1 MPSSRSF
8 RGVRVIRFGE
18 FELDI
23 RAAELRRGG
32 VRIRLQEQPFRI
44 LVMLLEHPGEV
55 VLREDIRRRLW
66 PNDTVVEVGHGINA
80 AVQRLREAL
89 GDSAESPR
97 YVETVARR
105 GYRFAG
111 QVAGQVEGLHRAE
124 QEPAFAVAA
133 AALAPVQGSV
143 SAPVTPGDPGFDSG
157 DLGGKTVSHFQVLE
171 KLGGGGMGVVY
182 RAQDLK
188 LGRHVALK
196 FLPAELACDPV
207 ALSRFE
213 REARAASALNHPNIC
228 TIYGVEEC
236 SGQPVIVME
245 FLQGETLEARLVKG
259 PLPPGEAL
267 ALAIQMAAAL
277 DAAHR
282 KGVVHRDLKPANVLL
297 TESGLKVLD
306 FGLAKMDF
314 GLAKSDRA
322 LGGVLAL
329 ITPHLKPYVTP
340 YVTQEGAILGTLHYM
355 SPEQLQGKEAGA
367 ASDIYSF
374 GVVLYEMLAGR
385 RAYAAP
391 NTALVIAAIL
401 TAPPPELPSTEVPAA
416 LNRVLRRCLAK
427 DPEERW
433 QTARDLKAALELA
446 VQAPANWATRPELA
460 AAPPAAAAPV
470 RPVRR
475 PSRRTWI
482 TAGAAGAALCAVLLV
497 APAGWRENPLGR
509 QPTRVTVTA
518 PGGAG
523 IARLNLSPDGRR
535 IAFVSANRIF
545 VRALN
550 SQETLPLEGTEGA
563 GTPFWSPDGRFLAFP
578 AGGKLKVTEAAGGP
592 PRVLCEVNTNIAGA
606 WGSDGTIVIGLVGD
620 GLFRIPAAGGRL
632 TRITEL
638 DRARGES
645 RHLAPQFLP
654 GSRKLLFVAGAVKAG
669 ESMLDAGSLDS
680 SERVPIMPVETNV
693 AFVPAGNATW
703 GYLVF
708 GRAGMLLAQR
718 FDVEK
723 LRAEGEA
730 FPILDSVRGNPAV
743 GSAVKLADFSIAGGA
758 LAYRPGSAV
767 ALAQNLQ
774 PASNL
779 NLNAIYV
786 IQNWMAGLKR

>member
-1 MPSSRSF
+1 
-8 RGVRVIRFGE
+8 
-18 FELDI
+18 
-23 RAAELRRGG
+23 
-32 VRIRLQEQPFRI
+32 
-44 LVMLLEHPGEV
+44 
-55 VLREDIRRRLW
+55 
-66 PNDTVVEVGHGINA
+66 
-80 AVQRLREAL
+80 
-89 GDSAESPR
+89 
-97 YVETVARR
+97 
-105 GYRFAG
+105 
-111 QVAGQVEGLHRAE
+111 
-124 QEPAFAVAA
+124 
-133 AALAPVQGSV
+133 
-143 SAPVTPGDPGFDSG
+143 
-157 DLGGKTVSHFQVLE
+157 VLE

-196 FLPAELACDPV
+196 FLPAELAGDPV
-207 ALSRFE
+207 ALGRFE

-245 FLQGETLEARLVKG
+245 FLEGETLEARLVRG
-259 PLPPGEAL
+259 PLPPGQAL

-282 KGVVHRDLKPANVLL
+282 KGVVHRDLKPGNVLL
-297 TESGLKVLD
+297 TEAGLKVLD
-306 FGLAKMDF
+306 FGLAKME
-314 GLAKSDRA
+314 GTLAGA
-322 LGGVLAL
+322 LAHL
-329 ITPHLKPYVTP
+329 TPHVTP
-340 YVTQEGAILGTLHYM
+340 HVTPLVTEEGAILGTLHYM
-355 SPEQLQGKEAGA
+355 SPEQVQGKEAGA

-385 RAYAAP
+385 RAFPAQ

-401 TAPPPELPSTEVPAA
+401 TAEPPELPATDVPAA
-416 LNRVLRRCLAK
+416 LDRVLRRCLAK
-427 DPEERW
+427 NPEERW

-446 VQAPANWATRPELA
+446 VPVGVALGS
-460 AAPPAAAAPV
+460 APPAAAAPIG
-470 RPVRR
+470 R
-475 PSRRTWI
+475 PSRRTWM
-482 TAGAAGAALCAVLLV
+482 AASAAGAALCALLLV
-497 APAGWRENPLGR
+497 APARWREDPFSS

-518 PGGAG
+518 PGGAA
-523 IARLNLSPDGRR
+523 ITRLNLSPDGRR
-535 IAFVSANRIF
+535 IAFAAANRIF

-550 SQETLPLEGTEGA
+550 SPESLPLEGTEGA

-620 GLFRIPAAGGRL
+620 GLFRIPADGGRL

-654 GSRKLLFVAGAVKAG
+654 GSRKFLFVAGAVKAG
-669 ESMLDAGSLDS
+669 ESMLNAGSLDS
-680 SERVPIMPVETNV
+680 SERMPIMPVETNIG
-693 AFVPAGNATW
+693 FVPAGNKTW
-703 GYLVF
+703 GYLIF
-708 GRAGMLLAQR
+708 GRAGMLLAQP

-743 GSAVKLADFSIAGGA
+743 GTAVTLADFSVAGGA
-758 LAYRPGSAV
+758 LAYRTGSAA
-767 ALAQNLQ
+767 ALARNLQ
-774 PASNL
+774 TAL
-779 NLNAIYV
+779 NPNAINV